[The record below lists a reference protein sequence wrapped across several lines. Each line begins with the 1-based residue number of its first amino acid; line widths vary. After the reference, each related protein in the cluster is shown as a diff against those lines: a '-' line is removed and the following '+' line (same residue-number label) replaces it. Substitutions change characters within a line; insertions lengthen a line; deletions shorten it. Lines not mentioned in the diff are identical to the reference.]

1 MKTVK
6 EVMAAHPVS
15 VTLLDN
21 IYEVAVAMR
30 DSGTGFIPVVDS
42 ADGAQLIGVI
52 TDRDL
57 VIRGY
62 AAKHPGSTA
71 VETVMSREVL
81 SVQESASV
89 EEAADLMASA
99 QIRRL
104 PVTQGKKLTGVVSLG
119 DLAVKRMFADEAAE
133 AIHEISQRQQ
143 LH

>member
-6 EVMAAHPVS
+6 EVMTAHPVS

-21 IYEVAVAMR
+21 IYEVAVKMK

-42 ADGAQLIGVI
+42 ADGATLIGVI

-62 AAKHPGSTA
+62 ADKHPGSTA
-71 VETVMSREVL
+71 VETVMSREVISL
-81 SVQESASV
+81 AESASV
-89 EEAADLMASA
+89 EEAAELMASR
-99 QIRRL
+99 QIRRI

-119 DLAVKRMFADEAAE
+119 DLAVKRVFADEAAE
-133 AIHEISQRQQ
+133 ALSEISQRP

>member
-6 EVMAAHPVS
+6 EVMTAQPVS

-42 ADGAQLIGVI
+42 ADGATLIGVI

-89 EEAADLMASA
+89 EEAAELMASA
-99 QIRRL
+99 QIRRI
-104 PVTQGKKLTGVVSLG
+104 PVTEGKKLTGVVS
-119 DLAVKRMFADEAAE
+119 
-133 AIHEISQRQQ
+133 
-143 LH
+143 